1 MYTCTCMYT
10 FRYEKSVIDGDTH
23 YMIVGYCTIY
33 YYYAYPD
40 KTKPRIRS
48 VIIVINPRLRRWSR
62 GLLLLTLLCVFL
74 WFLS

>member
-1 MYTCTCMYT
+1 MYTCIST

-48 VIIVINPRLRRWSR
+48 VIIVIIIVRV
-62 GLLLLTLLCVFL
+62 CVS